1 MVNLEK
7 ISRGGDVMDGE
18 VDSDEE
24 GKGED
29 DIYSRRLL
37 SMVKMSK
44 TWIDPNLISHF
55 STSNSPSPHL
65 PTQRLAPY

>member
-18 VDSDEE
+18 VDGDEE

-37 SMVKMSK
+37 SRAKMS
-44 TWIDPNLISHF
+44 T
-55 STSNSPSPHL
+55 T
-65 PTQRLAPY
+65 